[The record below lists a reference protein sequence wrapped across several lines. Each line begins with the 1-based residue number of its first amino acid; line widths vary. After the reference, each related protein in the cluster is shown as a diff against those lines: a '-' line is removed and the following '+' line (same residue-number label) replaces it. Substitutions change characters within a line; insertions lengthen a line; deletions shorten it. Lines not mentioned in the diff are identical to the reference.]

1 MLQARRLAT
10 GHSRFPGFIL
20 ELTMPR
26 YLARFTLRD
35 AGLPEYCPDRM
46 IHFGAREIVAS
57 VSAAALIFC
66 CSCDKHRVGEDPEV
80 QKEKEGNGAAANKA
94 EVVETPAAKRTPAE
108 FFRAQSPSPS
118 P

>member
-1 MLQARRLAT
+1 
-10 GHSRFPGFIL
+10 
-20 ELTMPR
+20 
-26 YLARFTLRD
+26 
-35 AGLPEYCPDRM
+35 M
-46 IHFGAREIVAS
+46 IHLGAREIVAS

-80 QKEKEGNGAAANKA
+80 QREKEGNVAAANKA

-108 FFRAQSPSPS
+108 FFQGQSPSPS